1 MLSLQIQPFPLR
13 GHSRHPGD
21 FWSQGILVIHCRAPG
36 ARALAPRWSLAL
48 STEPPVRSAS
58 LQSRWGKPPSLQ
70 GPPRG
75 APCPFPDLTATSMIL
90 LDVSTC
96 THMSEKTCART
107 TQRYVKPHMNTRKA
121 HLHTQELASQPG
133 CLPRVPP
140 ARPSPPNPCS
150 VPYTLPLT
158 HTCWPFWCLPWLEHF
173 SKLLLQFLLKTF
185 QSFLRRFFVSLK
197 TFLIF
202 SSNWRGVSWK
212 VRTQAWKDSKG
223 PPTLGEDEPC
233 L

>member
-21 FWSQGILVIHCRAPG
+21 FWSQGILVIHSRAPD
-36 ARALAPRWSLAL
+36 ARALAPRRSLAL

-58 LQSRWGKPPSLQ
+58 LQSWWGKPPSLR

-140 ARPSPPNPCS
+140 APSLTSQSLLCSLHPPLDPHLLALLVLTLAGAFLKALVAVLAEN
-150 VPYTLPLT
+150 VPVLFKEILCFIKDILDLFQQLEGCLMESSYTG
-158 HTCWPFWCLPWLEHF
+158 LER
-173 SKLLLQFLLKTF
+173 Q
-185 QSFLRRFFVSLK
+185 
-197 TFLIF
+197 
-202 SSNWRGVSWK
+202 
-212 VRTQAWKDSKG
+212 
-223 PPTLGEDEPC
+223 
-233 L
+233 